1 MYDMDLLPFYE
12 VHTMY
17 YAYWK
22 EKEAESKMTDEQK
35 GAAALGRALE
45 RSM

>member
-1 MYDMDLLPFYE
+1 MYDIDFLPFYE
-12 VHTMY
+12 VQTLY

-22 EKEAESKMTDEQK
+22 EKEAESKMTQEQK

-45 RSM
+45 NGM